1 MTNAAHFF
9 QRHRRMLALGAASI
23 ALHFLM
29 LNWAGVRLATPSA
42 AEAQAEAPPVVSAQ
56 LLAPPA
62 TQLSAPRA
70 PAPAPAPAPAKAAR
84 RAAPPARQPEPAA
97 VEPSDA
103 APIAAA
109 QDIAPAE
116 PAEPAPPEPAPPAP
130 APAPDAPDAPAP
142 ASDSAPAPRYRV
154 DLPPSADFTLDVTR
168 TDADGTA
175 WSGVAVMSWRRQGGQ
190 YKVALEAGLDMLI
203 TRVNLLVL
211 TSEGI
216 IDEHGIAPLGAT
228 EKRRGRSLT
237 ATHFD
242 RAGGRITFSSSER
255 SYALPA
261 GVQDKGTL
269 PFQLAGIGRAGVAQ
283 LGGDIDIFVGE
294 DKEANLFRFQL
305 VGEERLDTKLGQL
318 ATWRL
323 TRPPRPGTY
332 SSRLDIWLAPSL
344 DWYPVQIRNTEANGA
359 LTTQTVSSI
368 VTTAASGK

>member
-29 LNWAGVRLATPSA
+29 LNWAGVRLAAPPA
-42 AEAQAEAPPVVSAQ
+42 AEVQPEPPLVVSAQ

-62 TQLSAPRA
+62 MRLSAPQP
-70 PAPAPAPAPAKAAR
+70 PAPAPARAAHR
-84 RAAPPARQPEPAA
+84 SAAAPPAQSAGQPEPAA
-97 VEPSDA
+97 VAPSDLL
-103 APIAAA
+103 PIAAA
-109 QDIAPAE
+109 PDVAPAAPAALAE
-116 PAEPAPPEPAPPAP
+116 PAEPAPPAAP
-130 APAPDAPDAPAP
+130 A

-175 WSGVAVMSWRRQGGQ
+175 WSGVAVMSWQRQGGQ
-190 YKVALEAGLDMLI
+190 YKVALEAGLNMLI

-228 EKRRGRSLT
+228 EKRRGRSPT

-283 LGGDIDIFVGE
+283 LSGDIDIFVGE

-305 VGEERLDTKLGQL
+305 VGEERLDTKMGQL

-332 SSRLDIWLAPSL
+332 SSRLDIWLAPAL

>member
-29 LNWAGVRLATPSA
+29 LNWAGVRLAAPSA
-42 AEAQAEAPPVVSAQ
+42 AEAQAEPPPVVSAQ
-56 LLAPPA
+56 LLAPPP
-62 TQLSAPRA
+62 TQLSAPPPAPPPVRA
-70 PAPAPAPAPAKAAR
+70 PRR
-84 RAAPPARQPEPAA
+84 RAAEAAPASPGGQPEPAVA
-97 VEPSDA
+97 EPSDA
-103 APIAAA
+103 APLAAA
-109 QDIAPAE
+109 SDVAAAPDVASAAPAA
-116 PAEPAPPEPAPPAP
+116 PAEPAPPAS
-130 APAPDAPDAPAP
+130 APAP

-175 WSGVAVMSWRRQGGQ
+175 WSGVAVMSWQRQGGQ

-242 RAGGRITFSSSER
+242 REGGRITFSSSER
-255 SYALPA
+255 SYALPPGA
-261 GVQDKGTL
+261 QDKGTL

-283 LGGDIDIFVGE
+283 LEGDIDIFVGE
-294 DKEANLFRFQL
+294 DREANMFRFQL
-305 VGEERLDTKLGQL
+305 VGQERLDTKLGQL